1 MTKKHSKNDDSTLS
15 AEELQKLQANLAQAI
30 EEKTVALEQL
40 AKMEDLAKRS
50 MADLQNYKRIA
61 DEEKSQLIVFANM
74 RLLSAIFPALD
85 NFDRAFASMPKD
97 LQENEWAK
105 GIKAIEASLMSA
117 MQSLGLEAI
126 NQTNIAFDPHQHEVL
141 LEGEGEKNQVVQV
154 FEKGY
159 SFKGKVVRPAKV
171 MVGKG

>member
-1 MTKKHSKNDDSTLS
+1 MTKKHSKNDDS
-15 AEELQKLQANLAQAI
+15 AVNMDEFHKLQADLDHAI
-30 EEKTVALEQL
+30 NEKNSALTQL

-61 DEEKSQLIVFANM
+61 EEEKSQLIVFANM

-85 NFDRAFASMPKD
+85 NFDRAFTSMPQD

-117 MQSLGLEAI
+117 MQSLGLETI
-126 NQTNIAFDPHQHEVL
+126 NQINIAFDPHQHEVL